1 MGLFGNNSTV
11 TTTFKGKDDLSPVVR
26 GMRNTMEG
34 FKRDAKTGF
43 GLASGISIFDTARQG
58 LGMVADAAADSIRMA
73 SDHAEAQSKVSVV
86 FGEQARSIEQWA
98 DTAATSMGM
107 TETAALKASGTLGNL
122 FDGLGIANDA
132 GLEMSKT
139 ITQLAADLGSF
150 NNVATDDALTA
161 LQSGLLGEAEP
172 MRRFGS
178 ALSAARVEAYGF
190 ANGLYE
196 TIRVGNQNKRV
207 MSEAQKVQARY
218 ALILE
223 DTKNAQGDFARTSDG
238 LANSSKILNAEL
250 ADIQTEIGEQLIPV
264 VTELAKAARDDL
276 VPALVLATDHLDEL
290 IAAARLATVL
300 VPEFGSSLGDT
311 SRIVSLRLKHLERT
325 AVVVSGTWGASMGDM
340 GDSSEEAG
348 QDIYTGLVRPT
359 RRAMRD
365 MFKTA
370 KDAKAPWK
378 AVMKSLVEAGKDPF
392 EDDKFAGWMQ
402 RKARK
407 FVRNAQRAFRHGRGD
422 WRAEAKALAYVMTNP
437 ILVALAD
444 TEEEI
449 RRLANAAQVIL
460 DVQGRIGNYRR
471 NGSTGKNP
479 NAQIGDT
486 GGVGDFHNATG
497 GATSGISVVGE
508 YGPEIIRSG
517 SAKAHV
523 TPSHAGRGDIVLQ
536 IDGYTLMRWI
546 DNRMGRQMA
555 FSGLGD

>member
-26 GMRNTMEG
+26 GVRSTMEG

-43 GLASGISIFDTARQG
+43 GLAAGFSVFQAGKQVIGEVAGFLMDAAEAAMEDEKSVAQLNTTLRNSVPDWERYQGAIDAATEKGLELAFADDEVRASLNKLIPYTKDVNEAIRLNGLAMDLARARNMN
-58 LGMVADAAADSIRMA
+58 LVDAAALLGKAYGGQVTALRRAGIAIGNTKDATQALARVQEQVSGQ
-73 SDHAEAQSKVSVV
+73 AEAY
-86 FGEQARSIEQWA
+86 
-98 DTAATSMGM
+98 AATAEGSY
-107 TETAALKASGTLGNL
+107 KTLQL
-122 FDGLGIANDA
+122 
-132 GLEMSKT
+132 T
-139 ITQLAADLGSF
+139 IDELVESIGYE
-150 NNVATDDALTA
+150 
-161 LQSGLLGEAEP
+161 LLP
-172 MRRFGS
+172 
-178 ALSAARVEAYGF
+178 Y
-190 ANGLYE
+190 
-196 TIRVGNQNKRV
+196 IK
-207 MSEAQKVQARY
+207 
-218 ALILE
+218 
-223 DTKNAQGDFARTSDG
+223 DFATYVRQDVIPQIDG
-238 LANSSKILNAEL
+238 W
-250 ADIQTEIGEQLIPV
+250 TESIHKLI
-264 VTELAKAARDDL
+264 D
-276 VPALVLATDHLDEL
+276 
-290 IAAARLATVL
+290 AAAIATAM

-311 SRIVSLRLKHLERT
+311 SRMVSLRLKHLERT
-325 AVVVSGTWGASMGDM
+325 AVVVSGTWGTTMTGMGSDA
-340 GDSSEEAG
+340 EAAG
-348 QDIYTGLVRPT
+348 GDIYTGLVRPT

-392 EDDKFAGWMQ
+392 EDDKFAGWME

-460 DVQGRIGNYRR
+460 DVQSRIGNYRR